1 MHTHVV
7 KAAASLARLA
17 SAVLVSVWLTSTV
30 AFAQEGRRVSGHV
43 LDVEGRAPIPSATVS
58 VAGTTGG
65 AITSDSGQFEL
76 RAPSGQIT
84 LTVHRIG
91 FRPATVLVAADQA
104 DAEVLLT
111 KDVLQLEA
119 EVVTGTA
126 TTVSSQ
132 NAANAVA
139 VVDAASVSRVPAPTI
154 ENALQGKI
162 PGALIQQ
169 NNGGAPGG
177 GLQIQIRGVTSINSN
192 ASPLYVIDGVV
203 VNNDTRNSGLNS
215 ITAAGNTPNIQ
226 DPQDNSPNRIA
237 DLNPNDIESIEV
249 LKGASASAI
258 YGSRAGSG
266 VVIITTKK
274 GAPGKA
280 QWDLTGKLGTFKPAN
295 TLDFRS
301 FPTEASAEAWYT
313 AHVGSGW
320 DPSFYQGN
328 QNFQNQLFGGGEAS
342 YEGDLSVRGISGH
355 TQYFASLISKYDN
368 GVLVGTGYN
377 KQGARTNITQTISPA
392 LNVSTNLFYQ
402 QSVDRRGVTGNDN
415 VGISPYNVF
424 AFTPQFFNLQA
435 KNPDGSFVTNPYA
448 FANPFADAVDIKTP
462 ESESRFIGGGN
473 LNWSI
478 LSSPKQSLQ
487 FTAVGGVDQSN
498 QRDDEYSPPYLQVE
512 QHKPLP
518 GTANVAAANAQYL
531 NYSLNLV
538 HHFTGISWADAT
550 TSIGVTGDKRSLDN
564 PNAVGQDL
572 PLGNS
577 SPSLAA
583 IQHFFQFR
591 DLIFTQSLYGQ
602 EQLLLLNQRLTLTGG
617 LTGDRTTLNG
627 NGSVYHTYPKF
638 AAAYRIPTGNTFIDD
653 FKVRAAYGK
662 SGTAPIYGVN
672 YPDVDNYQAF
682 LISGMHTV
690 EPFFDPTYA
699 YVSNDPAITPETN
712 TEIETG
718 FDAAFFKQR
727 AAFSATVY
735 QKRVSNL
742 VLYEGLATSSGWQ
755 NLYANGGQFTNHGI
769 ELSLGLTPVQ
779 QGERTHLGRHDHV
792 FPQLQP
798 RRQHPGAGVPDGDQ
812 LRRSLWIV
820 LHCART
826 LRLGDRQP
834 GRPGQGRAAR
844 PGGRRH
850 ARLRHE
856 LRARALL
863 PQLPP
868 VRAPRLAQGRQHGR
882 SDQRLLRQHAVPA
895 GRFRGVGEAA
905 GGGPSRADPVR
916 RGRHVPQAA

>member
-7 KAAASLARLA
+7 NARSMVARAGGALLVGLWLA
-17 SAVLVSVWLTSTV
+17 SSV
-30 AFAQEGRRVSGHV
+30 AGAQEQGRRVSGHV
-43 LDVEGRAPIPSATVS
+43 LDADGHSPIPAATVS

-65 AITSDSGQFEL
+65 AITSDSGKFEV
-76 RAPSGQIT
+76 RAPSGQVT
-84 LTVHRIG
+84 LAVHRIG

-119 EVVTGTA
+119 EVVTGVA

-132 NAANAVA
+132 NSANAVS
-139 VVDAASVSRVPAPTI
+139 VVDAAAISRVPAPTI

-203 VNNDTRNSGLNS
+203 VNNDTRNSGLNA
-215 ITAAGNTPNIQ
+215 ITAAGLTPNVQ

-274 GAPGKA
+274 GTPGKA
-280 QWDLTGKLGTFKPAN
+280 QWDLTGKLGTYTPAK
-295 TLDFRS
+295 TLAFRT
-301 FPTEASAEAWYT
+301 FPTAASAETWYNQNI
-313 AHVGSGW
+313 ASAPGALPW
-320 DPSFYQGN
+320 NPSFYQGN
-328 QNFQNQLFGGGEAS
+328 QDFQSQLFGGGEAS
-342 YEGDLSVRGISGH
+342 YEGDLSVRGISGR
-355 TQYFASLISKYDN
+355 TQYFASLLSKYDN
-368 GVLVGTGYN
+368 GVMLGTGYN
-377 KQGARTNITQTISPA
+377 KQGVRTNITQTLSPS
-392 LNVSTNLFYQ
+392 LTFSSNLFYQ
-402 QSVDRRGVTGNDN
+402 QSVARRGVTGNDN
-415 VGISPYNVF
+415 VGISPYNIF
-424 AFTPQFFNLQA
+424 AFTPQFINLQA
-435 KNPDGSFVTNPYA
+435 KGPDGSFANNPYA
-448 FANPFADAVDIKTP
+448 FGNPFADAVDIKTP
-462 ESESRFIGGGN
+462 ETESRFIGGGSV
-473 LNWSI
+473 NWNI
-478 LSSPKQSLQ
+478 LSTPKQSLM
-487 FTAVGGVDQSN
+487 FSAIGGADLSH
-498 QRDDEYSPPYLQVE
+498 QRDDEYSPPYLQIE

-518 GTANVAAANAQYL
+518 GTANVNIADAQYL

-538 HHFTGISWADAT
+538 HHFTGLSFLDAT
-550 TSIGVTGDKRSLDN
+550 TSIGVSGDKRTLDN

-577 SPSLAA
+577 SPSFGAV
-583 IQHFFQFR
+583 QNFFQFR
-591 DLIFTQSLYGQ
+591 DLIYTQSLYAQ
-602 EQLLLLNQRLTLTGG
+602 EQLLALNQRLTLSGG
-617 LTGDRTTLNG
+617 VTADRTTVNG
-627 NGSVYHTYPKF
+627 DGAKYFLFPKV
-638 AAAYRIPTGNTFIDD
+638 AAAYRIPTGGTFLDE

-672 YPDVDNYQAF
+672 YADVQNFQAF

-690 EPFFDPTYA
+690 EPFFNTTYG

-718 FDAAFFKQR
+718 FDATMFKQR
-727 AAFSATVY
+727 AEFSATVY

-769 ELSLGLTPVQ
+769 ELLLAVTPINAPRGLTWVATTTFFRNYSRVDNLPVPAFQ
-779 QGERTHLGRHDHV
+779 TGTNFGGAFGSFYIAPGRSV
-792 FPQLQP
+792 S
-798 RRQHPGAGVPDGDQ
+798 GDG
-812 LRRSLWIV
+812 
-820 LHCART
+820 
-826 LRLGDRQP
+826 QP
-834 GRPGQGRAAR
+834 GDSGQGRSADPGRGR
-844 PGGRRH
+844 PADVRDD
-850 ARLRHE
+850 L
-856 LRARALL
+856 LSRAVV
-863 PQLPP
+863 PQ
-868 VRAPRLAQGRQHGR
+868 RAPHGAGRLAQGW
-882 SDQRLLRQHAVPA
+882 
-895 GRFRGVGEAA
+895 
-905 GGGPSRADPVR
+905 
-916 RGRHVPQAA
+916 